1 MSLRR
6 QDDAVEQPGGRA
18 CPAGLGLV
26 AVCGGEEQPEV
37 LDGFGQEEG
46 LLRFFFFFCKK
57 EVVVEKEE

>member
-46 LLRFFFFFCKK
+46 LLRFFFFF
-57 EVVVEKEE
+57 

>member
-46 LLRFFFFFCKK
+46 LLRFFFFFLKK
-57 EVVVEKEE
+57 RSRG